1 MRRNTLNKLLIV
13 CICCSLA
20 VFGCKAKKQAIVA
33 PKSVATIPDKS
44 LSKLDAI
51 RASQSSY
58 NTFSGKAKTKLDIN
72 GSSNDVTLNI
82 RIQKGKK
89 IWVSVTA
96 IAGIEVARALITPD
110 RLLVIHQLHGLY
122 LQKPFAYIYSYTSH
136 QINFDSLEALLVG
149 NAIPQLINEDA
160 KLQADSG
167 RTVMSGNLQE
177 LTYKLVLGIDL
188 KSNHTELTDQDAGQ
202 SLTVDN
208 SAFIAATNRV
218 LPSQIDMSSVMP
230 KKKVKMNLHYIKA
243 DFDQPLEY
251 PFSIPSGYSPA
262 K

>member
-13 CICCSLA
+13 CICGSLA
-20 VFGCKAKKQAIVA
+20 VFGCKAKKQTVVA
-33 PKSVATIPDKS
+33 SKPVTTAPDKS

-51 RASQSSY
+51 RASQLNY
-58 NTFSGKAKTKLDIN
+58 NTFSGKAKTMLDIN
-72 GSSNDVTLNI
+72 GSSNNVTLNI
-82 RIQKGKK
+82 RIQRGKK

-110 RLLVIHQLHGLY
+110 SLQVINKLQGLY
-122 LQKPFAYIYSYTSH
+122 MQKPFAYIYSYTSP

-149 NAIPQLINEDA
+149 NAIPQLINDDA

-167 RTVMSGNLQE
+167 RTVISGNLQE
-177 LTYKLVLGIDL
+177 LAYKLILGADL
-188 KSNHTELTDQDAGQ
+188 KANHTELTDLVAGQ

-208 SAFIAATNRV
+208 SAFIPAANRI
-218 LPSQIDMSSVMP
+218 LPSQIDLSSVMP
-230 KKKVKMNLHYIKA
+230 KKKVKMSLHYNKA

-251 PFSIPSGYSPA
+251 PFSIPSDYAPA

>member
-1 MRRNTLNKLLIV
+1 MRRNILNRLLIV
-13 CICCSLA
+13 CICGSLA
-20 VFGCKAKKQAIVA
+20 VFGCKAKKQAVVA
-33 PKSVATIPDKS
+33 PKMVSTVPDKS
-44 LSKLDAI
+44 LSTLDAI
-51 RASQSSY
+51 RASQLSY

-110 RLLVIHQLHGLY
+110 SLEVINKLQGLY
-122 LQKPFAYIYSYTSH
+122 LQRPFSYIYTYTSG
-136 QINFDSLEALLVG
+136 QINFDSLEALLIG
-149 NAIPQLINEDA
+149 NAIPQLINNDA
-160 KLQADSG
+160 RLQADSG
-167 RTVMSGNLQE
+167 RTVISGNLQE
-177 LTYKLVLGIDL
+177 LAYKLVLGADL
-188 KSNHTELTDQDAGQ
+188 KANHTELTDPGAGQ

-208 SAFIAATNRV
+208 NAFMPVANKMLA
-218 LPSQIDMSSVMP
+218 SQIDMSSVMP
-230 KKKVKMNLHYIKA
+230 KKRVKMSLHYIKA

>member
-1 MRRNTLNKLLIV
+1 MRESTLNKLFII
-13 CICCSLA
+13 CICCLLA
-20 VFGCKAKKQAIVA
+20 VFGCKAKKQAVVT
-33 PKSVATIPDKS
+33 PKPVTTFDKS
-44 LSKLDAI
+44 INKLDAI
-51 RASQSSY
+51 RASQLSY
-58 NTFSGKAKTKLDIN
+58 NTFAGKAKTKLDIN

-82 RIQKGKK
+82 RIQKGQK

-110 RLLVIHQLHGLY
+110 SLLVINKLQGLY
-122 LQKPFAYIYSYTSH
+122 LQRPFAFIYSYTSH

-149 NAIPQLINEDA
+149 NAIPQLINNNA

-167 RTVMSGNLQE
+167 RTVISGNLQE
-177 LTYKLVLGIDL
+177 LAYKLVLGADL
-188 KSNHTELTDQDAGQ
+188 KANHTELADQDAGQ

-208 SAFIAATNRV
+208 SAFIPSANRV
-218 LPSQIDMSSVMP
+218 LPSLIDMSSVMP

>member
-1 MRRNTLNKLLIV
+1 MRESTLNKLFIV
-13 CICCSLA
+13 CICCLPA
-20 VFGCKAKKQAIVA
+20 VFGCKAKKQTVVT
-33 PKSVATIPDKS
+33 PKPVTTFDKS
-44 LSKLDAI
+44 INKLDAI
-51 RASQSSY
+51 RASQLSY

-82 RIQKGKK
+82 RIQKGQK

-110 RLLVIHQLHGLY
+110 SLLVINKLQGLY
-122 LQKPFAYIYSYTSH
+122 LRRPFAFIYSYTSH
-136 QINFDSLEALLVG
+136 QVNFDSLEALLVG
-149 NAIPQLINEDA
+149 NAIPQLINNDA

-167 RTVMSGNLQE
+167 RTVLSGNLQE
-177 LTYKLVLGIDL
+177 LAYKLVLGADL
-188 KSNHTELTDQDAGQ
+188 KANHTELADQDAGQ

-208 SAFIAATNRV
+208 SAFIPSASRV
-218 LPSQIDMSSVMP
+218 LPSLIDMSSVMP